1 MEVLVSILFVICS
14 ILFILAV
21 QFLRTARNMQRNK
34 EILDWMYEEDF
45 TPKAEYLKD
54 SFR

>member
-21 QFLRTARNMQRNK
+21 QFLRDARNMKRNK

-45 TPKAEYLKD
+45 TPKEEYLKD